1 MIDEMIKIHGIFW
14 VHAGWL
20 LLYVV
25 ALFYVL
31 HCWEKIRK
39 HVKPIAVAMIVV
51 LLIMYNPVVIY
62 FIKQQLFGQGTT
74 EYTRVGWTL
83 LSVPMVAC
91 LCTELIDWD
100 KMKTGA
106 ALILAGVV
114 LLISVKSNIYHEI
127 PENSYK
133 ISDEAI
139 EIVEAMNATLPDAN
153 GYYSLI
159 YFCPVTEN
167 MVGEMTVYD
176 KIFSGI
182 TAYSS
187 HFVTDR
193 TDISFLIE
201 MQNMYVYAIA
211 PKGESEELF
220 AERGYVRITA
230 TEHCDVYWYQG

>member
-1 MIDEMIKIHGIFW
+1 MIDEMIKVHGIFW
-14 VHAGWL
+14 VHAGWF

-39 HVKPIAVAMIVV
+39 QVKPIAVAMIVV

-62 FIKQQLFGQGTT
+62 FIKQQLFGQGTI
-74 EYTRVGWTL
+74 EYTRVGWGL
-83 LSVPMVAC
+83 LVVPMVAY
-91 LCTELIDWD
+91 LGIELIDWN
-100 KMKTGA
+100 KKKA
-106 ALILAGVV
+106 WNVLILMGVV
-114 LLISVKSNIYHEI
+114 LLVSVKNNTYHEM

-133 ISDEAI
+133 ISNEAI
-139 EIVEAMNATLPDAN
+139 EIVGAMNATLPDAN

-187 HFVTDR
+187 HFVTYCM
-193 TDISFLIE
+193 DISYLNE
-201 MQNMYVYAIA
+201 MQNMYKYAIA
-211 PKGESEELF
+211 QKGDAEELF
-220 AERGYVRITA
+220 ATRGYVKIAT
-230 TEHCDVYWYQG
+230 TEHCDVYWYQE